1 MPRTLYL
8 VAYDICEHKRLASV
22 TRYFQTYRVEGQKS
36 VPEIW
41 ITPAELQ
48 AIQRDLQ
55 TLLDPEHDRLQLLA
69 LDPRTQPHCM
79 GQAHTFNNFNGGA
92 ICIT

>member
-1 MPRTLYL
+1 MARTLYL

-22 TRYFQTYRVEGQKS
+22 TRYFQSYRVEGQKS

-41 ITPAELQ
+41 ITPAEMQ
-48 AIQRDLQ
+48 AIQRDLKS
-55 TLLDPEHDRLQLLA
+55 LLDPEHDRLQLLA
-69 LDPRTQPHCM
+69 LDPRIHPRCL
-79 GQAHTFNNFNGGA
+79 GQAQTFVAGP